1 MRTHGGMTMKIGIAL
16 VVLISMMG
24 VANAQSISG
33 SPFIAV
39 HGKAKTEVVPDV
51 FPLEIMLKDTSLD
64 TAKTQALIE
73 GYANQ
78 VVALT
83 KKMEMED
90 RDVTISNLS
99 VAPEYRYDDK
109 DDKQVF
115 LGNTYEREIKL
126 KFHTLDGLKQMIE
139 ALPQAK
145 QVQLDTGTFVS
156 SKADDLR
163 RELLTQAVD
172 DARIAAEIM
181 AKAVGKRVGAL
192 HNVSNQGF
200 SVRYVESSNAS
211 SNGYGSTLDSVTVTG
226 SRVGASAPPV
236 VLSKGTIDLSQD
248 VHIIYTLVD

>member
-1 MRTHGGMTMKIGIAL
+1 MKMRFAL
-16 VVLISMMG
+16 AAVLVAMMG
-24 VANAQSISG
+24 VASAQSISG

-51 FPLEIMLKDTSLD
+51 FPLQITLKDTSLD

-73 GYANQ
+73 GFANQ

-90 RDVTISNLS
+90 RDVNISNLS

-115 LGNTYEREIKL
+115 LGNTYERKIKL
-126 KFHTLDGLKQMIE
+126 QFHTLERLKQMIE
-139 ALPQAK
+139 VLPQAK

-156 SKADDLR
+156 SKADELR
-163 RELLTQAVD
+163 RGLLAQAVD
-172 DARIAAEIM
+172 DARTTAEIV
-181 AKAVGKRVGAL
+181 ARAVGKRLGTV

-200 SVRYVESSNAS
+200 NVRYVESGDSYS
-211 SNGYGSTLDSVTVTG
+211 LDAVTVSG
-226 SRVGASAPPV
+226 LGRSASAPPV

-248 VHIIYTLVD
+248 VYIIYTLVD